1 MRQLPIVLLL
11 LFLVVPFALSQ
22 QVEKLALVP
31 PVGLKAHG
39 KVSASEIAL
48 SAPDVKLSSADAGEG
63 LLIGTVIGTSAQDPY
78 SPEFVAGSAA
88 VAGMRAGASR
98 AADMPVGSMLASTA
112 AEVAASRAA
121 SSMRAAIRAAA
132 GSVKAAAQAGEAVG
146 AAASTISGSAA
157 AYAGVTV
164 EPLNAGF
171 YRNVFGHNTVVGY
184 YGNPN
189 TRYMGILGEDSVEQA
204 AQQLEKL
211 CGEYNAVNGPKGVVP
226 AFEIVYGTVY
236 ANADIGYVSTA
247 KVMQYIRYAQ
257 SHGMLVI
264 LDHQLGKYSVEEA
277 IRKMLPFLMYPCVN
291 LAIDPEWKTLQ
302 PGKVIGTISGKDI
315 NAAEQLMQDYM
326 RQHGIPG
333 KKILI
338 VHQFN
343 YRMITD
349 RQLVRADFSDISL
362 VLNADG
368 FGPPNLKHMSW
379 DYNVEAT
386 NIPLKGFKLFFAK
399 PWEHT
404 GYDDPIMTPA
414 DVMKMNP
421 QPAYVSYQ

>member
-226 AFEIVYGTVY
+226 AFEIVY
-236 ANADIGYVSTA
+236 
-247 KVMQYIRYAQ
+247 
-257 SHGMLVI
+257 
-264 LDHQLGKYSVEEA
+264 
-277 IRKMLPFLMYPCVN
+277 
-291 LAIDPEWKTLQ
+291 
-302 PGKVIGTISGKDI
+302 
-315 NAAEQLMQDYM
+315 
-326 RQHGIPG
+326 
-333 KKILI
+333 
-338 VHQFN
+338 
-343 YRMITD
+343 
-349 RQLVRADFSDISL
+349 
-362 VLNADG
+362 
-368 FGPPNLKHMSW
+368 
-379 DYNVEAT
+379 
-386 NIPLKGFKLFFAK
+386 
-399 PWEHT
+399 
-404 GYDDPIMTPA
+404 
-414 DVMKMNP
+414 
-421 QPAYVSYQ
+421 